1 MNMLE
6 GWLGEKDGQPV
17 IDLRFDIYELPEK
30 ASELMKRT
38 AVSEVILGIR
48 PENIVV
54 TKESKRN
61 ALEATVVHV
70 ELTGKES
77 NVHLEAGKFPL
88 IAIRTSTQDLRAGD
102 TVWLSFDEEKIHVFD
117 RKSGNALL

>member
-6 GWLGEKDGQPV
+6 GRLEKKDGQPV
-17 IDLRFDIYELPEK
+17 IDLRFGTYELPKK
-30 ASELMKRT
+30 AGELMRKT
-38 AVSEVILGIR
+38 AAPEVILGIR
-48 PENIVV
+48 PEDVVV

-61 ALEATVVHV
+61 ALEATVVYV

-77 NVHLEAGKFPL
+77 NVHLEAGEFPL

-102 TVWLSFDEEKIHVFD
+102 TVWFSFDEEKIHVFD